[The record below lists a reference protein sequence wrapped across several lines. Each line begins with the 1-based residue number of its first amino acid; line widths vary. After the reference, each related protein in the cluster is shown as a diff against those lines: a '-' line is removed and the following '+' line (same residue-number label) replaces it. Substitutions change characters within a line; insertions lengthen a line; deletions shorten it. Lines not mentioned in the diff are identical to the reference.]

1 MGLVHGV
8 DVTQH
13 SFALGAE
20 LRLGRWEVEGKL
32 YNRFRRQLYG
42 SVLITA
48 VAYITSTLEVR
59 YKRPLVESS
68 MVGVLVGWGG
78 VQPVSTPV
86 EEGGDT

>member
-1 MGLVHGV
+1 MGRGGGFSRVGLAHGV

-32 YNRFRRQLYG
+32 YNRFRRQLYD

-59 YKRPLVESS
+59 YKRPL
-68 MVGVLVGWGG
+68 
-78 VQPVSTPV
+78 
-86 EEGGDT
+86 